1 MRTRRIMK
9 EKVLT
14 TVVTFETTTQA
25 IAMERECKK
34 NKFTGRLIPV
44 PREIS
49 ASCGLAW
56 KCGEQNEE
64 ESLEVM
70 KNRWEEWEE
79 KARKRLKDGEEKL
92 QVSKKELDRATQS
105 LQKFLQEEN
114 RKKGQLEEV
123 QRQCEIFKE
132 QEKEMA
138 DAAGKKE

>member
-1 MRTRRIMK
+1 MK

-56 KCGEQNEE
+56 KCGVQYYVDSYCYMN
-64 ESLEVM
+64 
-70 KNRWEEWEE
+70 
-79 KARKRLKDGEEKL
+79 
-92 QVSKKELDRATQS
+92 ELDLDYDLFFMNSQYFYR
-105 LQKFLQEEN
+105 
-114 RKKGQLEEV
+114 
-123 QRQCEIFKE
+123 
-132 QEKEMA
+132 
-138 DAAGKKE
+138 

>member
-1 MRTRRIMK
+1 MK

-56 KCGEQNEE
+56 KCGEQN
-64 ESLEVM
+64 
-70 KNRWEEWEE
+70 
-79 KARKRLKDGEEKL
+79 
-92 QVSKKELDRATQS
+92 
-105 LQKFLQEEN
+105 
-114 RKKGQLEEV
+114 
-123 QRQCEIFKE
+123 
-132 QEKEMA
+132 
-138 DAAGKKE
+138 

>member
-1 MRTRRIMK
+1 MPLFMRTRRIMK

-64 ESLEVM
+64 ETASYM
-70 KNRWEEWEE
+70 KDRIWNMKRFIGFL
-79 KARKRLKDGEEKL
+79 RKMERFIGIPD
-92 QVSKKELDRATQS
+92 
-105 LQKFLQEEN
+105 
-114 RKKGQLEEV
+114 
-123 QRQCEIFKE
+123 IW
-132 QEKEMA
+132 
-138 DAAGKKE
+138 

>member
-1 MRTRRIMK
+1 MPLFMRTRRIMK

-64 ESLEVM
+64 EIS
-70 KNRWEEWEE
+70 
-79 KARKRLKDGEEKL
+79 
-92 QVSKKELDRATQS
+92 
-105 LQKFLQEEN
+105 FLYE
-114 RKKGQLEEV
+114 GTGSG
-123 QRQCEIFKE
+123 I
-132 QEKEMA
+132 
-138 DAAGKKE
+138 

>member
-1 MRTRRIMK
+1 MK

-56 KCGEQNEE
+56 KLWGTE
-64 ESLEVM
+64 
-70 KNRWEEWEE
+70 R
-79 KARKRLKDGEEKL
+79 
-92 QVSKKELDRATQS
+92 
-105 LQKFLQEEN
+105 
-114 RKKGQLEEV
+114 RKKQLTYM
-123 QRQCEIFKE
+123 KE
-132 QEKEMA
+132 QGSGNMKRFIRILA
-138 DAAGKKE
+138 